1 MLAGGITVGAQ
12 GFVPEAYADHN
23 ANLFVSAEK
32 TGSFHGLQ
40 IVEVVIRDDDLS
52 DSSVPTVTVNGDN
65 LFMVEAYDGH
75 HYAYFASADVR
86 DADKAKGLDFGNC
99 YISHGDC
106 VNNVSGDGSADDPFV
121 IAASLDD
128 ELGNVLQS
136 AERAAP
142 VSLVD
147 DNDATITDSNGNDV
161 SDIWPFIQLF
171 DFSGTVEIEYKRA
184 GGAELTSLKFE
195 DGSNGMTLDRSS
207 YPSGAHVHTSID
219 DHRLN
224 IDPTTRDTWTW
235 IAAGTDKGEM
245 HYNLDAQES
254 SPVVIRSD
262 DVGVNSDAVCGECS
276 LTISANK
283 VLGTESATDRPL
295 IEAPSVRADADF
307 ISVSV
312 RETATNSAVFTTTDI
327 NDSSTIRILDDAARG
342 TSGVLSYDGTSNSIG
357 VKHYTA
363 SISIDAPTDVW
374 PSGLDV
380 PVAVVDDDINK
391 NSLADDDI
399 AVSNPNSIIPTLVTG
414 DPFTLSELSDNSVT
428 TWVGWNI
435 ADSNAALEILNGDGY
450 DDAFEIKGFEQN
462 QETNAYGE
470 DFDDNIAITTNNIV
484 VIKHDA
490 NVESF
495 SDRALLT
502 FEDEITL
509 SGGDSDTAAALAA
522 LRTVTG
528 NIGTTDEQ
536 FANVD
541 FIVIDFENG
550 IDELRNSLINH
561 DSSANGFNF
570 VNYNVE
576 SLETDIT
583 SIEVIVEA
591 TIGDESVVRIVET
604 IDELGNQ
611 SGYTSA
617 FDDTTM
623 LFDEELDDAEIVRLK
638 LNFDG
643 TKTVDPTVEYPIVVD
658 FFSFGYENDGDAS
671 SERIANQIIRLEL
684 EESDTNQ
691 GTFEGTLEYVMI
703 NQINISDEETFGGI
717 SPIDVYASF
726 IVIEDLTGSDAP
738 TVTYYDRGTDGVE
751 TQVSAKEDAPSHSG
765 IVTLD
770 VESFKVGDTVTITVE
785 DLDLNVNSE
794 LSEVYTVVND
804 HTTDTKTVFVTTDG
818 AVNYERDSATNAIIL
833 RDADGV
839 RTTDGTGEPTVLE
852 REESTKTRGINWDV
866 VGEVHPRI
874 GPAYLGNLLEVTFD
888 DNRWTNYN
896 NPACTGLG
904 ATGFTLSESD
914 KSSGVFTGTFQIP
927 ADICIDEDGITT
939 STTGLDIAV
948 NYVDFRDA
956 SGETTEVSS
965 DAGVKANTGSVSF
978 DRTVYPVPFADN
990 TFKLDAVDGDEYLT
1004 NGDLIVYVSIND
1016 PDYDVSASGTDS
1028 IAEPKGVLEVSISR
1042 DSNEYFLYG
1051 DQSVDAGNSGD
1062 EGNAVNPRLGS
1073 EADPITE
1080 IAPDAGIFEASITIS
1095 ANNGPL
1101 DGALPKIL
1109 QGDILR
1115 VEYTDLT
1122 DASGEE
1128 NTVTD
1133 SATFDLRNGVLQSD
1147 KSVYIIGSD
1156 MILTLI
1162 EPDLDLDSSQN
1173 ETYDLDLIEWDSSA
1187 ATVSMGNAGG
1197 EITAFDP
1204 EPSSLRETGPNTGI
1218 FQVVVE
1224 IPAELEG
1231 DSLQRGEEI
1240 ELIYVDYGPSGSA
1253 FVGENSEDIST
1264 TVFTSNFGATV
1275 EFDQKIYT
1283 WTDKVYMTIVA
1294 PDHNFDSKAIDS
1306 IGDGDDDEIRISTRE
1321 GAISNYKLV
1330 ETGTDTGIFT
1340 GEVTL
1345 VGDLDHRLINQGSRA
1360 LEPSGPTSGELET
1373 KHGDGISISFEFSEE
1388 ETVLTSSLIR
1398 WNIGEVQWLEASY
1411 PASGN
1416 GILRIIDP
1424 DMSLNPE
1431 AVDNFEVDIVSS
1443 TDAGGI
1449 SLAVTETN
1457 EATGI
1462 FEGTV
1467 FFTTS
1472 SASSGHRLRIA
1483 EGDTVTAYYVDQ
1495 TLPDPYTTADS
1506 IDITATT
1513 LIGTIVP
1520 PLERAPASDLRV
1532 VDPFGNSLSTVS
1544 PDQQV
1549 QVSANLA
1556 NGQDRDQDFAYLVQ
1570 IQDGD
1575 GVTVHLAWIAGTLS
1589 PGQSFSP
1596 AVSWTPSESGTYT
1609 VTAFVWESVDNPTA
1623 LSPPITID
1631 VDVN

>member
-1 MLAGGITVGAQ
+1 MKNEIGRKITSLTLMTIMLAGGVTVGAQ
-12 GFVPEAYADHN
+12 GFVPEAFADHN

-32 TGSFHGLQ
+32 TGNSFHGLQ
-40 IVEVVIRDDDLS
+40 IVEVVIRDNDLDT
-52 DSSVPTVTVNGDN
+52 DSRPDVTVNGDD
-65 LFMVEAYDGH
+65 LYMAKISDGEYH
-75 HYAYFASADVR
+75 AYFVSDAVGTPANIAGLNFGSCTTDASITASITVGTPAVTVENVCTATD
-86 DADKAKGLDFGNC
+86 GN
-99 YISHGDC
+99 
-106 VNNVSGDGSADDPFV
+106 
-121 IAASLDD
+121 
-128 ELGNVLQS
+128 LGNVIQNAQS
-136 AERAAP
+136 SNP
-142 VSLVD
+142 P
-147 DNDATITDSNGNDV
+147 ITE
-161 SDIWPFIQLF
+161 WPFVQAF
-171 DFSGTVEIEYKRA
+171 PFSSTVEIEYNRG
-184 GGAELTSLKFE
+184 GGAERTTLDFDDNSE
-195 DGSNGMTLDRSS
+195 GMTLDRSS
-207 YPSGAHVHTSID
+207 YPPGAYVHASID

-235 IAAGTDKGEM
+235 SVTGDGTGAM
-245 HYNLDAQES
+245 YYNLDANPA
-254 SPVVIRSD
+254 SPTIPLA
-262 DVGVNSDAVCGECS
+262 DVGDDVNSDEVCAECS
-276 LTISANK
+276 LEISSDG
-283 VLGTESATDRPL
+283 VLDTVSADKRPL
-295 IEAPSVRADADF
+295 IIDPRDPDF

-312 RETATNSAVFTTTDI
+312 RETGANDGVFTTTDI
-327 NDSSTIRILDDAARG
+327 DDESTVRILDDANRD
-342 TSGVLSYDGTSNSIG
+342 TSGVLSYDGTPNGIG
-357 VKHYTA
+357 AKHYTA
-363 SISIDAPTDVW
+363 SITIDAPTDVW
-374 PSGLDV
+374 PSGSAIS
-380 PVAVVDDDINK
+380 VAVVDDDANK
-391 NSLADDDI
+391 NSLSDETI
-399 AVSNPNSIIPTLVTG
+399 EVSNVNSIIPTLVTN
-414 DPFTLSELSDNSVT
+414 DPFTLGELSDDRMTTEDTT
-428 TWVGWNI
+428 TWVGWKIEGDAAEAEAIRQLNLGNGI
-435 ADSNAALEILNGDGY
+435 DPEDS
-450 DDAFEIKGFEQN
+450 FVIKGYEIN
-462 QETNAYGE
+462 PGTDEYRDNLE
-470 DFDDNIAITTNNIV
+470 DDGVTKITADNIV
-484 VIKHDA
+484 VVKHDA

-495 SDRALLT
+495 SERAILS
-502 FEDEITL
+502 FEDNI
-509 SGGDSDTAAALAA
+509 DDTDDLTALAI
-522 LRTVTG
+522 LTG
-528 NIGTTDEQ
+528 SRPLENI
-536 FANVD
+536 D

-550 IDELRNSLINH
+550 IDELRNSLIDH
-561 DSSANGFNF
+561 SSANGYNF

-576 SLETDIT
+576 SFKANIA
-583 SIEVIVEA
+583 SIEVIVEYENDA
-591 TIGDESVVRIVET
+591 VAIVQTISGLD
-604 IDELGNQ
+604 NQ
-611 SGYTSA
+611 SGYISA
-617 FDDTTM
+617 FDDTAA
-623 LFDEELDDAEIVRLK
+623 LFHADLDGADMVRLK
-638 LNFDG
+638 LNFAD
-643 TKTVDPTVEYPIVVD
+643 TETVNVDVAVKYPVVVD
-658 FFSFGYENDGDAS
+658 FFSFGYENEGEAS

-684 EESDTNQ
+684 EESSDNQ

-703 NQINISDEETFGGI
+703 NQLNIFDLETYAGI
-717 SPIDVYASF
+717 SPIDDDVSF

-738 TVTYYDRGTDGVE
+738 TVTYFDVGTDGVA
-751 TQVSAKEDAPSHSG
+751 TQVSAKQDAPSHSG

-785 DLDLNVNSE
+785 DLDLNVDSE
-794 LSEVYTVVND
+794 LKEIYTVVN
-804 HTTDTKTVFVTTDG
+804 T
-818 AVNYERDSATNAIIL
+818 
-833 RDADGV
+833 GV
-839 RTTDGTGEPTVLE
+839 RTVTQELDLDTDGNEQYQRDVNDVLE
-852 REESTKTRGINWDV
+852 LDTNGNPQVLMKDVITDTRGDNWDV
-866 VGEVHPRI
+866 VGEVHPGE
-874 GPAYLGNLLEVTFD
+874 GPTYLGNLLEVTFD

-896 NPACTGLG
+896 TDGCTGLG
-904 ATGFTLSESD
+904 ATGFTLGESD
-914 KSSGVFTGTFQIP
+914 NDSGVFTGTFQIP
-927 ADICIDEDGITT
+927 DVICIDGGNGEADRNDNGELITP
-939 STTGLDIAV
+939 SVTGLDIAV

-978 DRTVYPVPFADN
+978 DRTVYPVPFADKA
-990 TFKLDAVDGDEYLT
+990 FKLDAVDGNEYLT

-1016 PDYDVSASGTDS
+1016 PDFDVSASGEDA
-1028 IAEPKGVLEVSISR
+1028 IAETDEGVLEVSISR
-1042 DSNEYFLYG
+1042 DSDEYFIYG
-1051 DQSVDAGNSGD
+1051 DKSNDTITLGK
-1062 EGNAVNPRLGS
+1062 EGNAVYPKLGS
-1073 EADPITE
+1073 EDDPITE
-1080 IAPDAGIFEASITIS
+1080 IAPDAGIFEEPITIG
-1095 ANNGPL
+1095 ANNGP
-1101 DGALPKIL
+1101 GGKIL

-1115 VEYTDLT
+1115 VEYKDPT

-1224 IPAELEG
+1224 IPAELDDDALE
-1231 DSLQRGEEI
+1231 RGEEI

-1294 PDHNFDSKAIDS
+1294 PDHNFDTKAIDS

-1321 GAISNYKLV
+1321 GALSNYKLV
-1330 ETGTDTGIFT
+1330 ETGADTGIFT
-1340 GEVTL
+1340 GEITL
-1345 VGDLDHRLINQGSRA
+1345 VGNNDSLLGKNIVPNDL
-1360 LEPSGPTSGELET
+1360 EKTGPTSGQLET
-1373 KHGDGISISFEFSEE
+1373 KHGDGISLSFEFSDD
-1388 ETVLTSSLIR
+1388 ETVLSSSLIR

-1431 AVDNFEVDIVSS
+1431 AVDNFEVDVVSS

-1483 EGDTVTAYYVDQ
+1483 EGDTVTAYYTDE

-1623 LSPPITID
+1623 LSPPVTID
-1631 VDVN
+1631 VSVN

>member
-1 MLAGGITVGAQ
+1 MDFGSCSVGTGSITASITVGTPA
-12 GFVPEAYADHN
+12 
-23 ANLFVSAEK
+23 
-32 TGSFHGLQ
+32 
-40 IVEVVIRDDDLS
+40 
-52 DSSVPTVTVNGDN
+52 VTVEN
-65 LFMVEAYDGH
+65 VCTATDG
-75 HYAYFASADVR
+75 
-86 DADKAKGLDFGNC
+86 N
-99 YISHGDC
+99 
-106 VNNVSGDGSADDPFV
+106 
-121 IAASLDD
+121 
-128 ELGNVLQS
+128 LGNVIQNAQS
-136 AERAAP
+136 SNP
-142 VSLVD
+142 P
-147 DNDATITDSNGNDV
+147 ITE
-161 SDIWPFIQLF
+161 WPFVQAF
-171 DFSGTVEIEYKRA
+171 PFSSTVEIEYNRG
-184 GGAELTSLKFE
+184 GGAERTTLDFDDNSE
-195 DGSNGMTLDRSS
+195 GMTLDRSS
-207 YPSGAHVHTSID
+207 YPPGAYVHASID

-235 IAAGTDKGEM
+235 SVTGDGTGAM
-245 HYNLDAQES
+245 YYNLDANPA
-254 SPVVIRSD
+254 SPTIPLA
-262 DVGVNSDAVCGECS
+262 DVGDDVNSDEVCAECS
-276 LTISANK
+276 LEISSDG
-283 VLGTESATDRPL
+283 VLDTVSADKRPL
-295 IEAPSVRADADF
+295 IIDPRDPDF

-312 RETATNSAVFTTTDI
+312 RETGANDGVFTTTDI
-327 NDSSTIRILDDAARG
+327 DDESTVRILDDANRD
-342 TSGVLSYDGTSNSIG
+342 TSGVLSYDGTPNGIEA
-357 VKHYTA
+357 KHYTA
-363 SISIDAPTDVW
+363 SITIDAPTDVW
-374 PSGLDV
+374 PSGSAISV
-380 PVAVVDDDINK
+380 TVVDDDANK
-391 NSLADDDI
+391 NSMADDDLS
-399 AVSNPNSIIPTLVTG
+399 VSDINSIVPTLVTG
-414 DPFTLSELSDNSVT
+414 DPFTLSEISDEIIIWIGVDLDTANT
-428 TWVGWNI
+428 TDFTVNTEYERLI
-435 ADSNAALEILNGDGY
+435 ESLNNPDATSTELQYTHGY
-450 DDAFEIKGFEQN
+450 TAGFRIGGISEDANGVWAKAPNLDPSGNTPDTDDDRIG
-462 QETNAYGE
+462 
-470 DFDDNIAITTNNIV
+470 IRSITTVEEFSNRGIV
-484 VIKHDA
+484 SLPDLNAFTDQEKD
-490 NVESF
+490 SL
-495 SDRALLT
+495 RAL
-502 FEDEITL
+502 
-509 SGGDSDTAAALAA
+509 
-522 LRTVTG
+522 
-528 NIGTTDEQ
+528 
-536 FANVD
+536 
-541 FIVIDFENG
+541 G
-550 IDELRNSLINH
+550 ID
-561 DSSANGFNF
+561 DF
-570 VNYNVE
+570 
-576 SLETDIT
+576 
-583 SIEVIVEA
+583 
-591 TIGDESVVRIVET
+591 ET
-604 IDELGNQ
+604 IDASILAFDIGNSAHEMRETLIDTRPDSGETGFNMINYNFDVFEGTPSFVLTIIDGNYIFPPVVPLGQ
-611 SGYTSA
+611 KSGYTEFSPA
-617 FDDTTM
+617 VVNQIFDYDTTAPGFTQ
-623 LFDEELDDAEIVRLK
+623 LAVVYPGNVFTLEYGK
-638 LNFDG
+638 
-643 TKTVDPTVEYPIVVD
+643 EYPVILD
-658 FFSFGYENDGDAS
+658 LFSFGFKNEGEAS

-684 EESDTNQ
+684 EESSDNQ

-703 NQINISDEETFGGI
+703 NQLNIFDLETYAGI
-717 SPIDVYASF
+717 SPIDDDVSF

-738 TVTYYDRGTDGVE
+738 TVTYFDVGTDGVA
-751 TQVSAKEDAPSHSG
+751 TQVSAKQDAPSHSG

-785 DLDLNVNSE
+785 DLDLNVDSE
-794 LSEVYTVVND
+794 LKEIYTVVN
-804 HTTDTKTVFVTTDG
+804 T
-818 AVNYERDSATNAIIL
+818 
-833 RDADGV
+833 GV
-839 RTTDGTGEPTVLE
+839 RTVTQELDLDTDGNEQYQRDVNDVLE
-852 REESTKTRGINWDV
+852 LDTNGNPQVLMKDVITDTRGDNWDV
-866 VGEVHPRI
+866 VGEVHPGE
-874 GPAYLGNLLEVTFD
+874 GPTYLGNLLEVTFD

-896 NPACTGLG
+896 TDGCTGLG
-904 ATGFTLSESD
+904 ATGFTLGESD
-914 KSSGVFTGTFQIP
+914 NDSGVFTGTFQIP
-927 ADICIDEDGITT
+927 DVICIDGGNGEADRNDNGELITP
-939 STTGLDIAV
+939 SVTGLDIAV

-978 DRTVYPVPFADN
+978 DRTVYPVPFADDQ
-990 TFKLDAVDGDEYLT
+990 FELSAVSSDAIDEGHDEYLT

-1016 PDYDVSASGTDS
+1016 PDFDVSASGTDS
-1028 IAEPKGVLEVSISR
+1028 IAVGEGVLEVSISR
-1042 DSNEYFLYG
+1042 DSDEYFFYG
-1051 DQSVDAGNSGD
+1051 DQSVGEGDPGD
-1062 EGNAVNPRLGS
+1062 EGNAVYPKLGS
-1073 EADPITE
+1073 EDDPITE
-1080 IAPDAGIFEASITIS
+1080 IAPDAGIFEEPITIG
-1095 ANNGPL
+1095 ANNGPFN
-1101 DGALPKIL
+1101 KIL

-1115 VEYTDLT
+1115 VEYKDPT

-1224 IPAELEG
+1224 IPAELDDDALE
-1231 DSLQRGEEI
+1231 RGEEI

-1294 PDHNFDSKAIDS
+1294 PDHNFDTKAIDS

-1321 GAISNYKLV
+1321 GALSNYKLV
-1330 ETGTDTGIFT
+1330 ETGADTGIFT
-1340 GEVTL
+1340 GEITL
-1345 VGDLDHRLINQGSRA
+1345 VGNNDSLLGKNIVPNDL
-1360 LEPSGPTSGELET
+1360 EKTGPTSGQLET
-1373 KHGDGISISFEFSEE
+1373 KHGDGISLSFEFSDD
-1388 ETVLTSSLIR
+1388 ETVLSSSLIR

-1431 AVDNFEVDIVSS
+1431 AVDNFEVDVVSS

-1483 EGDTVTAYYVDQ
+1483 EGDTVTAYYTDE

-1506 IDITATT
+1506 IGITATT

-1623 LSPPITID
+1623 LSPPVTID
-1631 VDVN
+1631 VSVN